1 MERPN
6 RSPFPLTTKLGLLPT
21 VCLAQVWV
29 SAAEY
34 NALRYIYLYTV
45 VNRKQSCVRVTFF
58 FFFSL
63 LSPAFKSTR
72 RNFWVINFLLGSH
85 HEKSNGLVADLWGT
99 PLYK

>member
-6 RSPFPLTTKLGLLPT
+6 RSPFPLTTELGLLPT
-21 VCLAQVWV
+21 VRLAQVWV

-63 LSPAFKSTR
+63 VPCFQKHKEE
-72 RNFWVINFLLGSH
+72 FLG
-85 HEKSNGLVADLWGT
+85 D
-99 PLYK
+99 